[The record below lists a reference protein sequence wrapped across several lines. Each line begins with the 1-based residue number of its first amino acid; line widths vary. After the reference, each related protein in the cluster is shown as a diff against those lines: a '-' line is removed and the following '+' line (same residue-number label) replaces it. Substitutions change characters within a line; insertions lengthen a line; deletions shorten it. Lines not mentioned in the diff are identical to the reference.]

1 MTMHYKFQQCSPFYS
16 GWCLRFCSST
26 ECWLLVASLRHGSQ
40 CKLCRRFELPW
51 CSSGKVST
59 RPLVCKRH
67 GYVLTVQKHRDSS
80 VAVHW
85 QSDRCWVCW
94 SCSSSV
100 LSWRRQSSFHYC
112 SRRAWSRRLK
122 TAQVPQLQYFF
133 VVDVPVVQVHLGVQ
147 FWTRLST
154 CPSLCKDRVFSQ
166 WRCHR
171 YSSSLVY
178 VDIQFCI
185 SDGYDVSSN
194 FAYGGDDGLL
204 DAFCVIFRAPP
215 AMPELSASFSS
226 PRR

>member
-1 MTMHYKFQQCSPFYS
+1 MTMHHKFQQFSQIYS

-26 ECWLLVASLRHGSQ
+26 ECWLSVASQRHGSQ

-67 GYVLTVQKHRDSS
+67 GYVLTVQNHGDSS

-100 LSWRRQSSFHYC
+100 PVVEETGELPLLQSSSLVQTFENCAGPAVAVLLRGRCPCCAGSSWRPV
-112 SRRAWSRRLK
+112 LDK
-122 TAQVPQLQYFF
+122 
-133 VVDVPVVQVHLGVQ
+133 VVDMPVVVQ
-147 FWTRLST
+147 RQG
-154 CPSLCKDRVFSQ
+154 FSK

-171 YSSSLVY
+171 YSSSPV
-178 VDIQFCI
+178 
-185 SDGYDVSSN
+185 
-194 FAYGGDDGLL
+194 
-204 DAFCVIFRAPP
+204 
-215 AMPELSASFSS
+215 
-226 PRR
+226 